1 MNNFSPLPA
10 SASDPRI
17 SSPEAE
23 APNPPNRALQ
33 ARRLKLRRIVAWVI
47 GGATLLM
54 CAGLV
59 RAAIRSHSEHA
70 ALALDAAPVVQAQA
84 LAPAPSTPAPST
96 SAQAVTQTPDPA
108 AADAVEPASP
118 PAKPAKKVTATT
130 HASKVKHPAA
140 KVSVRHY

>member
-10 SASDPRI
+10 SARDPRL

-23 APNPPNRALQ
+23 APNAPSRALQ

-47 GGATLLM
+47 GGATLLT

-59 RAAIRSHSEHA
+59 RAAIRSHSEHV
-70 ALALDAAPVVQAQA
+70 ALALSSAPVMQAQA
-84 LAPAPSTPAPST
+84 PAQAPAPSTPAR
-96 SAQAVTQTPDPA
+96 AVTQTPDPT
-108 AADAVEPASP
+108 AADAIVPASP
-118 PAKPAKKVTATT
+118 PAKPAKKASATT
-130 HASKVKHPAA
+130 HASKLKHPAV